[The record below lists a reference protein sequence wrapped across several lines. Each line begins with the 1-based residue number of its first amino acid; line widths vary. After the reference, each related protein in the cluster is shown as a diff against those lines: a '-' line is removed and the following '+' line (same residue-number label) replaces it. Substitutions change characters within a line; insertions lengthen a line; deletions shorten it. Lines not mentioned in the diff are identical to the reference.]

1 MIKDIEEKS
10 KTKFS
15 IEVEFSFSF
24 KEKSKCS
31 LEFLHRFRLSV
42 ILKYGKCKAD
52 LRLENDFK
60 QITHRRS
67 YEYSGNY
74 WGYGH

>member
-24 KEKSKCS
+24 KASHKATFCDLLFSVKSISIKTLYIS
-31 LEFLHRFRLSV
+31 GFILIIKMQYRKPIRKRFLKTNNIDEPR
-42 ILKYGKCKAD
+42 
-52 LRLENDFK
+52 
-60 QITHRRS
+60 
-67 YEYSGNY
+67 
-74 WGYGH
+74 

>member
-24 KEKSKCS
+24 KNRIFCVILFWTKNILSVMINHRVNKGS
-31 LEFLHRFRLSV
+31 LRKQAAFLHV
-42 ILKYGKCKAD
+42 
-52 LRLENDFK
+52 
-60 QITHRRS
+60 
-67 YEYSGNY
+67 
-74 WGYGH
+74 

>member
-24 KEKSKCS
+24 KEKKIKSK
-31 LEFLHRFRLSV
+31 
-42 ILKYGKCKAD
+42 KYLQLRRKCDNINVAAVEKTAMN
-52 LRLENDFK
+52 LAPW
-60 QITHRRS
+60 S
-67 YEYSGNY
+67 SG
-74 WGYGH
+74 

>member
-24 KEKSKCS
+24 KRNGILYRRHLQSANK
-31 LEFLHRFRLSV
+31 RA
-42 ILKYGKCKAD
+42 ILK
-52 LRLENDFK
+52 RVS
-60 QITHRRS
+60 ITRTNVFERRTYKDGRRKHRRAML
-67 YEYSGNY
+67 
-74 WGYGH
+74 